1 MIAEDD
7 ITGDDEVM
15 EVALDRKLDQQICN
29 AIDTRF
35 LLQLVY
41 HLADDLCILSIIEI
55 FLYHLF
61 RKIDGNCHFLTCAD
75 KYII

>member
-7 ITGDDEVM
+7 MTGDEVM

-29 AIDTRF
+29 SIDTRF

-41 HLADDLCILSIIEI
+41 HHANDFCILGSIKI
-55 FLYHLF
+55 FL
-61 RKIDGNCHFLTCAD
+61 
-75 KYII
+75 